1 VKEWMKQTGWLA
13 MGLFYPLSAIA
24 DPLDAGEAYTTRQ
37 GAPEW
42 MDGIDFGF
50 LLLDYSFFALVLIA
64 LGWLLFKKPQYLQRL
79 ESLIWRPYQA
89 IFSAATRTGGVL
101 EFVLQLFGGL
111 AVFVSLAAW
120 FFFCQWL
127 KAQGLGALS
136 MAGLAFAALMLVRA
150 IKGEEKEQPIL

>member
-1 VKEWMKQTGWLA
+1 MTLC
-13 MGLFYPLSAIA
+13 YPLSAIA

-42 MDGIDFGF
+42 MDGIDFGL
-50 LLLDYSFFALVLIA
+50 LLLDYSIFALVLIA

-79 ESLIWRPYQA
+79 ESLIRRPFQA
-89 IFSAATRTGGVL
+89 VFSAATRVGGVT

-111 AVFVSLAAW
+111 AVFVTLAGW

-127 KAQGLGALS
+127 KSQGLGALS

-150 IKGEEKEQPIL
+150 IKGDEKG